1 MNRFKGI
8 IKEIE
13 TSGSLSLVKVDVQ
26 DTLFSTIIIDTPET
40 LTSLQLGH
48 SVDVIF
54 KESEVALGKE
64 PFQISL
70 QNRVPGNIKKI
81 ERNELLSKVEL
92 NTAIGM
98 ITALITTKAVLDL
111 GLLDGEDATALIK
124 TNEIMLSYD

>member
-48 SVDVIF
+48 SVDVIN
-54 KESEVALGKE
+54 KESEVELGKE